1 MATKTKTIKTTKTAE
16 VKKTPVAK
24 PVKVEAKSANVV
36 VTAGKGR
43 IITGKVVSDKMM
55 QTVVVEVTRLVAHP
69 VYHKRM
75 RKTNKFHAHNTMGA
89 KTGNLVEITECKP
102 ISKTKFF
109 TVTKIVS

>member
-1 MATKTKTIKTTKTAE
+1 MATKTKTIKTTKPTE
-16 VKKTPVAK
+16 VKKTAAVK
-24 PVKVEAKSANVV
+24 PMQVESKAVEVV
-36 VTAGKGR
+36 VIPGKGR

-69 VYHKRM
+69 VYQKRM

-89 KTGNLVEITECKP
+89 KIGNLVEITECRP

-109 TVTKIVS
+109 TVSKIIS